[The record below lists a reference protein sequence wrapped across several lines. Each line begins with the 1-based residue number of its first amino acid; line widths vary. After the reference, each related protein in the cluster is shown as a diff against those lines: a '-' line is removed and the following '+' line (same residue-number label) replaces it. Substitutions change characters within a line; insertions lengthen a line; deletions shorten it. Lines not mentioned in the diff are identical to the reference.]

1 MYNLNQNMILSI
13 IQTLKEM
20 DVRGFDSMNRLV
32 GLVALFENILN
43 NPVEEK
49 KEEKEVVVTDAV

>member
-49 KEEKEVVVTDAV
+49 KEEGTVVTDAV

>member
-43 NPVEEK
+43 QPVEK
-49 KEEKEVVVTDAV
+49 KDSVEVVEDRGEA

>member
-32 GLVALFENILN
+32 GLVALFENILS
-43 NPVEEK
+43 NPVENK
-49 KEEKEVVVTDAV
+49 SEEIEVKEVK

>member
-49 KEEKEVVVTDAV
+49 KEEVVVTGVE

>member
-49 KEEKEVVVTDAV
+49 KEEVVVTGAE

>member
-43 NPVEEK
+43 NPVEDK
-49 KEEKEVVVTDAV
+49 SEEIEVKEVK